1 MSNLKDF
8 KNKNTE
14 FTGTTGIDLP
24 EGTTAQR
31 VDQSGRLR
39 YNTETGLA
47 EYYGENWKPI
57 DSPPVLT
64 GISPSSWASDGSTLA
79 TITLSGSN
87 FSSTVQVKFI
97 GADGTEYDGLSVNR
111 ISASSATATTTAAM
125 GVSNEPYDVK
135 IINSSGL
142 ASTLE
147 EVLDAGSTPT
157 FITSA
162 SLADIGVTGSA
173 MTPVEI
179 ECYDP
184 DSTAIQNMT
193 VTSGSLPSG
202 TSGVFS
208 WNGNRGV
215 FTISGTPDTAASN
228 SFTITAS
235 DGTNTNSRAFTVT
248 TITPDGS
255 SEALAIASPAEAT
268 AAGVTTDGNR
278 WFKPP
283 GQTTAHQ
290 LYFEGTTGYVR
301 LSPNPGYT
309 YWYIGNT
316 SGNGTDSGTS
326 CGSGQCVCTSLGSYT
341 VGTLTLAFFDDCSV
355 APYCNYTFQYKDAV
369 NSTTINNAWLNALEG
384 TLATG
389 YKGSDFYLYHND
401 MEGSSNVGF
410 NFSDG
415 TQPIFTMSD
424 NHTAPTCTIAA
435 SDYTGTI
442 NSLVGSGAGTK
453 LLTGMHYRGGS
464 DPGAYIFT
472 LRNNGI
478 MVK

>member
-31 VDQSGRLR
+31 VDQAGRLR

-64 GISPSSWASDGSTLA
+64 GISPTSWASDGSTLA

-87 FSSTVQVKFI
+87 FSSSIQVKFI

-135 IINSSGL
+135 VVNSSGL
-142 ASTLE
+142 SSTLE
-147 EVLDAGSTPT
+147 DVLDAGALPAFVTAADLGT
-157 FITSA
+157 IT
-162 SLADIGVTGSA
+162 VGSA
-173 MTPVEI
+173 MTAIEI
-179 ECYDP
+179 EAYDP
-184 DSTAIQNMT
+184 DSTAITNMT
-193 VTSGSLPSG
+193 VTAGSLPAG
-202 TSGVFS
+202 TSGAFA

-215 FTISGTPDTAASN
+215 FTITGTPSAGATN
-228 SFTITAS
+228 TFTITAT
-235 DGTNTNSRAFTVT
+235 DGVNTNTREFTLVT
-248 TITPDGS
+248 AVADGS
-255 SEALAIASPAEAT
+255 SESLAAASPAALT
-268 AAGVTTDGNR
+268 SAGVTTDGNR
-278 WFKPP
+278 WIKPP

-301 LSPNPGYT
+301 LSPNPGYS

-316 SGNGTDSGTS
+316 SGTGTDQGTS
-326 CGSGQCVCTSLGSYT
+326 CGSASCVCTNLGSYT
-341 VGTLTLAFFDDCSV
+341 VGTLTLAFFDACDT
-355 APYCNYTFQYKDAV
+355 APYCNYTFLYKDAV

-401 MEGSSNVGF
+401 MEGSDNVGF

-415 TQPIFTMSD
+415 TQPVFTMSD
-424 NHTAPTCTIAA
+424 NHSSPNCTIAA
-435 SDYTGTI
+435 SDYVGTI